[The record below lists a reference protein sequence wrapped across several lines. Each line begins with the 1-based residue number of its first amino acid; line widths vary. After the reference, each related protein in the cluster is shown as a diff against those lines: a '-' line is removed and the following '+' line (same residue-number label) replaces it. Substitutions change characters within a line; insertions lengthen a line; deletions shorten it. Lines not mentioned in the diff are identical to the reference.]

1 MRRYKPRS
9 NPAES
14 SWPRSRL
21 ATGFVAIYR
30 WRIAPEK
37 EQQFREAWRAMT
49 EGIHAHR
56 GSHGSRLHRD
66 ANGCFVAIALW
77 PSREAWEATDPDIP
91 NADELRARMRESIV
105 ETFPTETL
113 NAIDDLWDPDAIRSS
128 RTS

>member
-1 MRRYKPRS
+1 METR
-9 NPAES
+9 
-14 SWPRSRL
+14 
-21 ATGFVAIYR
+21 FVAIYR

-37 EQQFREAWRAMT
+37 EQQFREAWHAMT
-49 EGIHAHR
+49 EGIYVHR

-66 ANGCFVAIALW
+66 ANGCYVAIALW
-77 PSREAWEATDPDIP
+77 PSREAWEAAAPNIP

-113 NAIDDLWDPDAIRSS
+113 NVIDDLWHSDSIGSR